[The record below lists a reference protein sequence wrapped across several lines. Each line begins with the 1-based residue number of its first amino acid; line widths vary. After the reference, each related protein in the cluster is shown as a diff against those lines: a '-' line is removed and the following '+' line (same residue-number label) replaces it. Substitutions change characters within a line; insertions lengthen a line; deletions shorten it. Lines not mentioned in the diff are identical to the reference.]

1 MIEIIPSDG
10 RGIADHGWLKSYHT
24 FSFADYH
31 NPEMMGFGDLR
42 VINDDTVQP
51 GQGFGT
57 HGHRDMEIISYVV
70 DGALE
75 HKDNMGNGSVMRSGE
90 VQCMTAGTGVTHSE
104 FNPSQDE
111 LVRFLQIWVIPE
123 KAGLAPGYDQ
133 KRFDDDAKRDR
144 LCLVVSRDGR
154 DGALS
159 VNQDVNVYASILSA
173 GSELTHVLATGRKAW
188 LQMVR
193 GTIEVDGEPLGGG
206 DAAAI
211 SEVERIDI
219 RADSEAEFLLFDLA

>member
-1 MIEIIPSDG
+1 MIQIFPSDG

-24 FSFADYH
+24 FSFASYH
-31 NPEMMGFGDLR
+31 NPEMMGFGNLR
-42 VINDDTVQP
+42 VINDDAVQP

-57 HGHRDMEIISYVV
+57 HGHRDMEIVTYVV
-70 DGALE
+70 EGALE

-90 VQCMTAGTGVTHSE
+90 VQRMTAGTGVTHSE

-123 KAGLAPGYDQ
+123 KAGLTPAYEQ
-133 KRFDDDAKRDR
+133 KRFNDETKRDQLR
-144 LCLVVSRDGR
+144 LVVARDGR

-159 VNQDVNVYASILSA
+159 INQDMDLYASVLSA

-188 LQMVR
+188 LQIVR
-193 GTIEVDGEPLGGG
+193 GTIDIGGEQLDGGDGAAIAEVD
-206 DAAAI
+206 
-211 SEVERIDI
+211 RIDI
-219 RADSEAEFLLFDLA
+219 RADAEAEFLLFDLA